1 MRVSEKGI
9 DFIKQWEK
17 LVLEP
22 YNDGAGYMTIG
33 FGHRIRPYEDF
44 KRIDEDKATE
54 LLMADIEDSEI
65 KLTDCIEREISQEQF
80 DACVSL
86 AFNIGNHAFE
96 RSTLLQKLNH
106 GRPFKEVSPQ
116 FDRWVFAG
124 SKKMAGLVKRRAAER
139 KLFETGEY
147 DARH

>member
-1 MRVSEKGI
+1 VRVSENGI
-9 DFIKQWEK
+9 DFICQWEK
-17 LVLEP
+17 LALEP

-33 FGHRIRPYEDF
+33 FGHRVREGEHF
-44 KRIDEDKATE
+44 KRIDEDQAKD
-54 LLMADIEDSEI
+54 LLMSDIEDVEI
-65 KLTDCIEREISQEQF
+65 KLSDCIEREISQEQF

>member
-1 MRVSEKGI
+1 MRVSDKGI
-9 DFIKQWEK
+9 EFIKQWEK
-17 LVLEP
+17 LALDV
-22 YNDGAGYMTIG
+22 YNDGAGYQTIG
-33 FGHRIRPYEDF
+33 FGHRIREGENL
-44 KRIDEDKATE
+44 KRIDEEQATE
-54 LLMADIEDSEI
+54 LLMSDIEDTEI

-80 DACVSL
+80 DAFASL
-86 AFNIGNHAFE
+86 AFNIGTHAFE
-96 RSTLLQKLNH
+96 RSTLLQKLNQ
-106 GRPFKEVSPQ
+106 GRPFKECAPQ

>member
-1 MRVSEKGI
+1 MRVSENGI
-9 DFIKQWEK
+9 DFICQWEK
-17 LVLEP
+17 LALEP

-33 FGHRIRPYEDF
+33 FGHRVREGEHF
-44 KRIDEDKATE
+44 KRIDEDQAKD
-54 LLMADIEDSEI
+54 LLMSDIEDVEI
-65 KLTDCIEREISQEQF
+65 KLSDCIEREISQEQF
-80 DACVSL
+80 DACASL
-86 AFNIGNHAFE
+86 AFNVGTHAFE
-96 RSTLLQKLNH
+96 RSTLLQKLNA
-106 GRPFKEVSPQ
+106 GRPFKEIGPQ

>member
-1 MRVSEKGI
+1 
-9 DFIKQWEK
+9 
-17 LVLEP
+17 
-22 YNDGAGYMTIG
+22 
-33 FGHRIRPYEDF
+33 
-44 KRIDEDKATE
+44 
-54 LLMADIEDSEI
+54 MADIEDSEI

-96 RSTLLQKLNH
+96 RSTLLQKLNA
-106 GRPFKEVSPQ
+106 GRPFKEIGPQ

-124 SKKMAGLVKRRAAER
+124 SKKMAGLIKRRASER

>member
-1 MRVSEKGI
+1 MRVSDKGI

-33 FGHRIRPYEDF
+33 FGHRIRPDEDF
-44 KRIDEDKATE
+44 KRIDEDRATE
-54 LLMADIEDSEI
+54 LLMSDIEDSEI

-147 DARH
+147 DSRH